1 MHINKCL
8 EKIMFKK
15 IISVYLILLLA
26 FIGFLPPQMSLAQNR
41 ETYTLAVLNLEAQGV
56 SLIEAEVISER
67 LRSRV
72 SQTLRSGKYRDS
84 DRDQYMVIERTQMDK
99 IFDQFEVQNTGCVT
113 DSCAV
118 EFGKMLGVER
128 IVIGSIGLV
137 GNTYSVSARIV
148 DVETTE
154 TIVVADHLYPGS
166 IDKFIKNEIS
176 KVSDKLLFGR
186 VMKSHKKLYIIAAAT
201 IAAGIAAY
209 FLVPSQEDDEG
220 TISIEVP
227 IPQD

>member
-1 MHINKCL
+1 MYRKTQSVVLI
-8 EKIMFKK
+8 IMLTV
-15 IISVYLILLLA
+15 IWT
-26 FIGFLPPQMSLAQNR
+26 LPPRTSFSQ
-41 ETYTLAVLNLEAQGV
+41 ETKTYTIAVLNLDAKGV
-56 SLIEAEVISER
+56 SLTEAEVISER

-84 DRDQYMVIERTQMDK
+84 DRDQYKIIERTQMDK
-99 IFDQFEVQNTGCVT
+99 IFEEYDVQNTGCVT

-118 EFGKMLGVER
+118 VFGKMLGAER

-154 TIVVADHLYPGS
+154 TIGVADHLYPGS

-176 KVSDKLLFGR
+176 KVSDKLLYGK
-186 VMKSHKKLYIIAAAT
+186 VMKSYKKLYIITAAT
-201 IAAGIAAY
+201 IAVGIAAY
-209 FLVPSQEDDEG
+209 FLLQPPEDDDM

>member
-1 MHINKCL
+1 
-8 EKIMFKK
+8 MFKK
-15 IISVYLILLLA
+15 IVSFYLSLLLA
-26 FIGFLPPQMSLAQNR
+26 LTGFIPSQASWAQER
-41 ETYTLAVLNLEAQGV
+41 KSYTLAVLNLDAKGV
-56 SLIEAEVISER
+56 SLTEAEVISER

-84 DRDQYMVIERTQMDK
+84 DRDQYTVIERTQMDK
-99 IFDQFEVQNTGCVT
+99 IFEQFEVQNTGCVT

-118 EFGKMLGVER
+118 VFGKMFGVER

-137 GNTYSVSARIV
+137 GNTYSVSTRIV

-154 TIVVADHLYPGS
+154 TIGDADHLYSGT

-201 IAAGIAAY
+201 IAVGIAAY
-209 FLVPSQEDDEG
+209 FLTQPPEDDEG
-220 TISIEVP
+220 TISEVP

>member
-1 MHINKCL
+1 
-8 EKIMFKK
+8 MFKK
-15 IISVYLILLLA
+15 IVSFYLSFMLVLA
-26 FIGFLPPQMSLAQNR
+26 GFIHPQVSWAQ
-41 ETYTLAVLNLEAQGV
+41 EKESYTLAVINLEAKGV
-56 SLIEAEVISER
+56 SLIEADVVSER
-67 LRSRV
+67 LRSQV
-72 SQTLRSGKYRDS
+72 SQTLRSDKYRDS
-84 DRDQYMVIERTQMDK
+84 GRDQYMVIERTQMDR
-99 IFDQFEVQNTGCVT
+99 IFEQFEVQNTGCVT

-154 TIVVADHLYPGS
+154 TIGVADHLYSGS
-166 IDKFIKNEIS
+166 IDKFIRNEIS

-186 VMKSHKKLYIIAAAT
+186 VMKSRKKLYYT
-201 IAAGIAAY
+201 IAAVAVAAGIGAY
-209 FLVPSQEDDEG
+209 FLIPSQEDDEG

>member
-1 MHINKCL
+1 
-8 EKIMFKK
+8 MFKK
-15 IISVYLILLLA
+15 IVSFYLSLLLA
-26 FIGFLPPQMSLAQNR
+26 LTGFIPSQASWAQER
-41 ETYTLAVLNLEAQGV
+41 KSYTLAVLNLDAKGV
-56 SLIEAEVISER
+56 SLTEAEVISER

-72 SQTLRSGKYRDS
+72 SQTLRSDKYRGS
-84 DRDQYMVIERTQMDK
+84 DRDQYMVIERTQMDR
-99 IFDQFEVQNTGCVT
+99 IFEQFEVQNTGCVT

-118 EFGKMLGVER
+118 VFGKMLGVER

-137 GNTYSVSARIV
+137 GNTYSVSTRIV

-154 TIVVADHLYPGS
+154 TIGDADHLYSGT
-166 IDKFIKNEIS
+166 IDTLIRNEIS

-186 VMKSHKKLYIIAAAT
+186 VMKSRKKLYYIIAAAT
-201 IAAGIAAY
+201 VAVGIGAY
-209 FLVPSQEDDEG
+209 FLIPSQEDDEG